1 MKIVIVGGTGLVGR
15 QAVGL
20 LNKDGHQVVI
30 ASPSRGVDTV
40 TGEGLAQALTGA
52 EVVIDVS
59 NSPTLEDQAAIDFF
73 TRSATNLVA
82 ASTEAGVKHLV
93 ALSIVGTDR
102 VTGSGYFEGKMTQ
115 ELTYRESGVP
125 YSILR
130 ATQFFEF
137 LEAIA
142 GFGTQEDGSVRVG
155 TDAFQPVASADVA
168 AEIARLAVNTPVQGI
183 VELAGPERRSMA
195 EFVATFLEERGDTR
209 QVVADPT
216 AGYFGLNIEETTLV
230 PLGAARL
237 GRIGL
242 HAWIRSQ
249 ALVSA

>member
-15 QAVGL
+15 QAADL
-20 LNKDGHQVVI
+20 LSKDGHQVVI
-30 ASPSRGVDTV
+30 ASPSRGINTV
-40 TGEGLAQALTGA
+40 TGEGLDRALVGA
-52 EVVIDVS
+52 EVVVDVS
-59 NSPTLEDQAAIDFF
+59 NSATIDDQAAIEFF
-73 TRSATNLVA
+73 TRSAANLSA
-82 ASTEAGVKHLV
+82 ASTKAGVKHLV
-93 ALSIVGTDR
+93 VLSIVGTDR
-102 VTGSGYFEGKMTQ
+102 VSNIGYFLAKVAQ
-115 ELTYRESGVP
+115 ERAYQESGVP

-137 LEAIA
+137 LETIA
-142 GFGTQEDGSVRVG
+142 AFGTREDGSVRVG
-155 TDAFQPVASADVA
+155 TDAFQPVASSDVA
-168 AEIARLAVNTPVQGI
+168 AEIARLAVSAPVQGI

-195 EFVATFLEERGDTR
+195 EFVASFLEERGDPR